1 MLHYGRFKED
11 SDFFSTEK
19 KVNYLTGCCALIP
32 VSVIDR
38 IGLFGDEFFLYFE
51 DMDLSIKCLYEGIE
65 ILYVPDSVIYHK
77 EGKSSGGKK
86 SKSTVY
92 YANRNRFYIIRKY
105 NRYFGLISHIYTY
118 ATRFLLYLYGIIDNN
133 NYRIIKKAYGD
144 YKSKKMGESNI

>member
-1 MLHYGRFKED
+1 MFLSNLMKKINDQTICVPKILSYYDRNKVWYAGGRIDRIRGTSLHYGRFKED

-92 YANRNRFYIIRKY
+92 YAN
-105 NRYFGLISHIYTY
+105 S
-118 ATRFLLYLYGIIDNN
+118 
-133 NYRIIKKAYGD
+133 
-144 YKSKKMGESNI
+144 